1 MSNLK
6 ELKNRIT
13 SVRSTQKITSAM
25 KMVAA
30 SRLKRA
36 QEAAESARPYAERM
50 GRMMT
55 SVLENPGLI
64 IGANKLLS
72 GTGSQDV
79 HLIVVVTSDRGLCGG
94 FNSNIARESRRHIR
108 GLKAESKNVKI
119 LCVGRKGRDQLKLEF
134 GDAILDT
141 YEGIGKAGVKFDE
154 AQGIAGRIIELFDA
168 GEFDICTIIYN
179 RFVSVISQEVT
190 SLQIIPVKLP
200 EDDAATTNNE
210 SSRDRQVSASFE
222 FEPSEEEIL
231 TYLLPSNLNVQIFR
245 ALLESSASEH
255 GARMS
260 AMDNA
265 TRNAGDMIDDLSMIY
280 NRSRQAKITSELI
293 EIISGAEAL

>member
-1 MSNLK
+1 MANLK
-6 ELKNRIT
+6 ELKNRIS
-13 SVRSTQKITSAM
+13 SVKSTQKITSAM

-36 QEAAESARPYAERM
+36 QEAAQAARPYAERM
-50 GRMMT
+50 GRMMA
-55 SVLENPGLI
+55 SFLGNPGALV
-64 IGANKLLS
+64 GGSKLLS
-72 GTGSQDV
+72 GTGSDAV

-94 FNSNIARESRRHIR
+94 FNSSISRESRRYLR
-108 GLKAESKNVKI
+108 SLKAENKAVKI
-119 LCVGRKGRDQLKLEF
+119 ICVGRKGRDQLKTEF
-134 GDAILDT
+134 NEAIVVS
-141 YEGIGKAGVKFDE
+141 YEAIGKDGVKYTE
-154 AQGIAGRIIELFDA
+154 AREISGKIIEMFDA
-168 GEFDICTIIYN
+168 GEFDICTVIYN
-179 RFVSVISQEVT
+179 KFVSVISQEVT
-190 SLQIIPVKLP
+190 PLQIIPVQLP
-200 EDDAATTNNE
+200 KTVDIDDIMETADIAA
-210 SSRDRQVSASFE
+210 SYE

-231 TYLLPSNLNVQIFR
+231 TDLLPSNLNVQIFR

>member
-13 SVRSTQKITSAM
+13 SVKSTQKITSAM

-36 QEAAESARPYAERM
+36 QEAAEAARPYAERM

-55 SVLENPGLI
+55 SILENSGAI
-64 IGANKLLS
+64 IGGNKLLS
-72 GTGSQDV
+72 GTGSEDV

-94 FNSNIARESRRHIR
+94 FNSSISRESRRHIR
-108 GLKAESKNVKI
+108 DLKAESKNVKI

-141 YEGIGKAGVKFDE
+141 YEGIGKTGIKFDE
-154 AQGIAGRIIELFDA
+154 AQGISGKIIEMFDA

-190 SLQIIPVKLP
+190 SSQIIPVRLP
-200 EDDAATTNNE
+200 EDDVAKAKNE
-210 SSRDRQVSASFE
+210 SSGDADVTASFE

-245 ALLESSASEH
+245 ALLESLASEH

>member
-13 SVRSTQKITSAM
+13 SVKSTQKITSAM

-36 QEAAESARPYAERM
+36 QEAAEAARPYAERM

-55 SVLENPGLI
+55 SILENSGAI
-64 IGANKLLS
+64 IGGNKLLS
-72 GTGSQDV
+72 GTGSEDV

-94 FNSNIARESRRHIR
+94 FNSSISRESRRHIR
-108 GLKAESKNVKI
+108 DLKAESKNVKI

-141 YEGIGKAGVKFDE
+141 YEGIGKTGIKFDE
-154 AQGIAGRIIELFDA
+154 AQGISGKIIEMFDA
-168 GEFDICTIIYN
+168 GKFDICTIIYN

-190 SLQIIPVKLP
+190 SSQIIPVRLP
-200 EDDAATTNNE
+200 EDDVAKAKNE
-210 SSRDRQVSASFE
+210 SSGDASVTASFE

-231 TYLLPSNLNVQIFR
+231 TYLLPLNLNVQ
-245 ALLESSASEH
+245 
-255 GARMS
+255 
-260 AMDNA
+260 MD
-265 TRNAGDMIDDLSMIY
+265 
-280 NRSRQAKITSELI
+280 
-293 EIISGAEAL
+293 

>member
-13 SVRSTQKITSAM
+13 SVKSTQKITSAM

-36 QEAAESARPYAERM
+36 QEAAEAARPYAERM
-50 GRMMT
+50 ERMMS
-55 SVLENPGLI
+55 SVLNNPGVAVGGSRLLVGTGTNDSHLI
-64 IGANKLLS
+64 I
-72 GTGSQDV
+72 
-79 HLIVVVTSDRGLCGG
+79 VVTSDRGLCGG
-94 FNSNIARESRRHIR
+94 FNSNISRESRQRISD
-108 GLKAESKNVKI
+108 LLAENKTVKI
-119 LCVGRKGRDQLKLEF
+119 LCVGRKGRDQLKMEF
-134 GDAILDT
+134 GDAIVAS
-141 YEGIGKAGVKFDE
+141 YEGIGKAGVQFSE
-154 AQGIAGRIIELFDA
+154 AQEIAGKVIEMFNA
-168 GEFDICTIIYN
+168 GEFDICTVVYN
-179 RFVSVISQEVT
+179 KFISVITQEVT
-190 SLQIIPVKLP
+190 SLQVIPVQLS
-200 EDDAATTNNE
+200 EDNNKE
-210 SSRDRQVSASFE
+210 EAKAEVTGVQASYE
-222 FEPSEEEIL
+222 YEPSEEEIL
-231 TYLLPSNLNVQIFR
+231 TDLLPSNLNVQIFR